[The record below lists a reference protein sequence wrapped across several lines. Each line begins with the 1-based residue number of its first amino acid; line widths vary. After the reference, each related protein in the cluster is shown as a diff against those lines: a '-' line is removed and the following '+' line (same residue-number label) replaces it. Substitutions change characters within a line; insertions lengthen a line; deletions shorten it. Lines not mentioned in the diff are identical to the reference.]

1 MARTGFFHHIGT
13 FLLFAAVVLLIV
25 ADISA
30 PVVADISLLRVE
42 LGDSSSS
49 SSSSSDQQQQ
59 QTVITFGTFGWCA
72 RDVSSSSS
80 SDDDDD
86 SSTHCTRATVGY
98 DPISA
103 LEEYTSISAGD
114 AATASARALTRVMV
128 LHPVGTG
135 LAFLS
140 FLLAAGAGFV
150 GSLLGA
156 LGALLS
162 FAVVLVALVCD
173 FVGLAVVR
181 SAVNNYSG
189 EDNDNGGDNG
199 VSVSARWGSAI
210 WTVLAAAVCCLLAA
224 VVLFFTCC
232 SARMHRRREAR
243 GVGKY

>member
-30 PVVADISLLRVE
+30 PVVADISLLRVD
-42 LGDSSSS
+42 LGGSSSS
-49 SSSSSDQQQQ
+49 SSSSSD

-72 RDVSSSSS
+72 RHSSSSSSSSSS
-80 SDDDDD
+80 SDDDDND
-86 SSTHCTRATVGY
+86 NDHCTRATIGY

-103 LEEYTSISAGD
+103 LESSTSVSISASD
-114 AATASARALTRVMV
+114 ASRASARALTRVMV

-135 LAFLS
+135 LAFIS
-140 FLLAAGAGFV
+140 FLLAAGSGFV

-156 LGALLS
+156 AGALLS

-181 SAVNNYSG
+181 SAVS
-189 EDNDNGGDNG
+189 EDNNGGGDNDG
-199 VSVSARWGSAI
+199 VSASWGSAI

-243 GVGKY
+243 GAAKY